1 MSSMDRGAGTPAR
14 EPTAAS
20 PPPAREATGP
30 DAALAARPWHA
41 LPLEEVLRELGSTDS
56 AGLSEEEAARRRRH
70 FGPNR
75 LREEPPPSPWKL
87 LLEHLRGG
95 LVLVLVFAAA
105 LAAATGATKDA
116 AVILVVV
123 VLNAIL
129 GMAQELRAGRAMR
142 ALRGMLAP
150 TCRVRRSGRLARVA
164 ASELVPGDRIVLEAG
179 DRVPADARLVAAEA
193 LEVDESSLTGEAL
206 PVRKRATP
214 VLSEDTPVTDRINC
228 VLLNTVITR
237 GRGEAVVTA
246 TGMATEMGRIAALL
260 QEEEPPP
267 TPLQRDLG
275 RLGHRLAAVAIAAIA
290 LIFGLELLRGTPLA
304 EIALTAIALAV
315 AAIPEGL
322 PAVVTVTLALGMWRM
337 ARSRAIVRRLAS
349 VETLGCTTVIC
360 TDKTGTL
367 TENRMR
373 VEAVCLGDRSHPA
386 DALRGPRPEG
396 RADPGS
402 ARDALLRAIALCNDA
417 EEEGLG
423 DPTETALLEFA
434 RGAGLDR
441 AALLARHPRV
451 AEIPFDAD
459 TRMMATFHLDGD
471 RILVLVK
478 GAPMAVLPRCGHLAA
493 GRGARLLDPEDRE
506 RLTRR
511 DEELARRAL
520 RVLAVATRE
529 LPAAGFDPTGD
540 LERHLEGLVF
550 QGLVGLRDPP
560 RPSARGAIALCRRAG
575 IEVKMVTG
583 DHPIT
588 ARAIA
593 TELGLGGDV
602 VTGAELDGLEG
613 ERRDRLVA
621 RATVFARVAPHQKVE
636 IVRSLRAQDHV
647 VAVTGDGVND
657 AAALRTADIGVAMG
671 RTGTEVAKQA
681 ADMVLA
687 DDDFST
693 IVRAVEEGRSI
704 YDNIGKF
711 VRFQLST
718 NFGAVLSVAAAPV
731 LGLPL
736 PFDPIQ
742 LLWVNIIMDG
752 PPAMALGVDPPRPTL
767 MEVPPRRLD
776 TPMLPVRRLARLLL
790 LGSVMAMGTLGVLAW
805 CLEDRGFEHARTAAF
820 TTFVAFQLVNVLNV
834 RSERASAFSAYS
846 FRNPSLWGAVALAAL
861 LQVAATNFGPVQAV
875 FDTVE
880 LSARDGLLALGVAA
894 SVLGVE
900 ELRKLFA
907 RIRGRTDGLAP

>member
-1 MSSMDRGAGTPAR
+1 MDRGAGTPAR
-14 EPTAAS
+14 EPRTAS
-20 PPPAREATGP
+20 LPPEPGGSAVEAAPT
-30 DAALAARPWHA
+30 ARPWHG
-41 LPLEEVLRELGSTDS
+41 LPIEAVVRELGSEDPG
-56 AGLSEEEAARRRRH
+56 GLDSEEVARRRQR

-87 LLEHLRGG
+87 LFEHLRGG
-95 LVLVLVFAAA
+95 LVAVLVFAAA

-116 AVILVVV
+116 IVILVVV

-129 GMAQELRAGRAMR
+129 GMVQELRAGRAMR
-142 ALRGMLAP
+142 ALRTMLAP
-150 TCRVRRSGRLARVA
+150 TCRVRRGAELAQVP
-164 ASELVPGDRIVLEAG
+164 ASELVPGDRISLEAG
-179 DRVPADARLVAAEA
+179 DRVPADARLIAAEA
-193 LEVDESSLTGEAL
+193 LEVDESSLTGETL

-214 VLSEDTPVTDRINC
+214 VLPEDTPLADRINC
-228 VLLNTVITR
+228 LFLNTVVTR

-246 TGMATEMGRIAALL
+246 TGMATEMGKIAALL

-275 RLGHRLAAVAIAAIA
+275 RLGHRLAAVAIAVIA
-290 LIFGLELLRGTPLA
+290 LLFGLEFLRGTPIA
-304 EIALTAIALAV
+304 EIALTSIALAV

-373 VEAVCLGDRSHPA
+373 VEAVVEGDRLLDAH
-386 DALRGPRPEG
+386 ALRRGG
-396 RADPGS
+396 RAGAPVEG
-402 ARDALLRAIALCNDA
+402 AGLPAVLRALVLCNDA
-417 EEEGLG
+417 EEGGFG
-423 DPTETALLEFA
+423 DPTETALLDFA
-434 RGAGLDR
+434 REAGVDR
-441 AALLARHPRV
+441 AALAAHHPRV
-451 AEIPFDAD
+451 AEIPFDSDA
-459 TRMMATFHLDGD
+459 RLMATFHLDGD

-478 GAPMAVLPRCGHLAA
+478 GAPLAVLPRCSRVGDGA
-493 GRGARLLDPEDRE
+493 GTRPLDPELRE
-506 RLTRR
+506 RLARR
-511 DEELARRAL
+511 DAELAGRAL
-520 RVLAVATRE
+520 RVLAVASRE
-529 LPAAGFDPTGD
+529 LPAAGFDPAGD
-540 LERHLEGLVF
+540 LGHHLEGLVF
-550 QGLVGLRDPP
+550 HGFVGLRDPP
-560 RPSARGAIALCRRAG
+560 RPSARGAIRLCRRAG

-593 TELGLGGDV
+593 RELGLEGEV
-602 VTGAELDGLEG
+602 ATGAELEGLEG
-613 ERRDRLVA
+613 ESRERLVA
-621 RATVFARVAPHQKVE
+621 RATVFARVAPQQKVE
-636 IVRSLRAQDHV
+636 IVRVLRAQGHV

-671 RTGTEVAKQA
+671 RSGTEVAKQA

-693 IVRAVEEGRSI
+693 IVRAVEEGRAI

-718 NFGAVLSVAAAPV
+718 NFGAVLSVAGAPV

-767 MEVPPRRLD
+767 MEVPPRRLG
-776 TPMLPVRRLARLLL
+776 TPMLPVRRLLRLLL
-790 LGSVMAMGTLGVLAW
+790 LGCVMAVGTLGVLAW
-805 CLEDRGFEHARTAAF
+805 CLEDHGFEHARTLAF

-834 RSERASAFSAYS
+834 RSERATALSGYS
-846 FRNPSLWGAVALAAL
+846 FRNPSLWAAVLLAAL
-861 LQVAATNFGPVQAV
+861 LQVLATNFGPAQAV
-875 FDTVE
+875 FETVE
-880 LSARDGLLALGVAA
+880 LSWRDGLVALGVAA
-894 SVLGVE
+894 SILGVE

-907 RIRGRTDGLAP
+907 RARGTTGGLAP